1 MVYFY
6 GQITEPIF
14 CTLKYLLTAC
24 IWQRLFQ
31 FGSCERRRYQS
42 CTGVALMVILKGI
55 RYSDTVMPRT
65 VSRGESKAYAARHC
79 SHWQGYEH

>member
-6 GQITEPIF
+6 GQITEPIL

-31 FGSCERRRYQS
+31 LARASVEDIR
-42 CTGVALMVILKGI
+42 VAQ
-55 RYSDTVMPRT
+55 
-65 VSRGESKAYAARHC
+65 EWH
-79 SHWQGYEH
+79 